1 MTNFIVFIFLLK
13 HRPQKFNI
21 VQCWLERFLVL
32 YVAMLKINFTFLNL
46 YKKILSAP
54 LVFFSVQVT

>member
-1 MTNFIVFIFLLK
+1 M
-13 HRPQKFNI
+13 
-21 VQCWLERFLVL
+21 WLERFLVL

-54 LVFFSVQVT
+54 LVFFQCKLVD